1 MQVISPI
8 FRFTA
13 VDLSENSRD
22 AVGLF
27 GARGGGR
34 AALRFSNSDSSPA
47 LGMRGRGRGRL
58 GLSVAGAVIRWV
70 S

>member
-8 FRFTA
+8 FLFTA
-13 VDLSENSRD
+13 VDLRENSSD

-47 LGMRGRGRGRL
+47 LGMRGRL

>member
-8 FRFTA
+8 FLFTV
-13 VDLSENSRD
+13 VDLRENLSD

-47 LGMRGRGRGRL
+47 LGMRGRGRL
-58 GLSVAGAVIRWV
+58 GLSVVGAVIRWV
-70 S
+70 W